1 MELNTHLKLDDQL
14 NGTIIELKE
23 NYAKVQLDTIQLMAA
38 DEQGLVHGGFIFC
51 AADFAAMAAVND
63 PYVVLAKCS
72 TKFIA
77 PVKVGDKVVLEANI
91 IEKNGNKATVEVNGK
106 VEDKEVFKGEFL
118 TAVLKQHVLS
128 L

>member
-1 MELNTHLKLDDQL
+1 MKLNTHLKIDEKL
-14 NGTIIELKE
+14 NGTVIELKE
-23 NYAKVQLDTIQLMAA
+23 DYAKVELNTIEQMAA

-63 PYVVLAKCS
+63 PYVVLAKS
-72 TKFIA
+72 SVKFIS
-77 PVKVGDKVVLEANI
+77 PVKVGDKVIFEAVI
-91 IEKNGNKATVEVNGK
+91 SKFDGNKIIVDVCAK
-106 VEDKEVFKGEFL
+106 VDQKDVFKGEFL